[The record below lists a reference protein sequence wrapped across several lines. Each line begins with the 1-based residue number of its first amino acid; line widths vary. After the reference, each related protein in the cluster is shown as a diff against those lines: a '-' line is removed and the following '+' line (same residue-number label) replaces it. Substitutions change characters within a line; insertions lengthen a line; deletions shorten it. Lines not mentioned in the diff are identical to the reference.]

1 VGDFCKF
8 GSQTGTV
15 EDIGLRST
23 RIRTLD
29 RTIVTVPNGSF
40 STMTLE
46 NFDRRDKML
55 FHVTL
60 NLRRDTTP
68 DQVRI
73 LLQSITKL
81 LKDNPKFE
89 AGALPVRFVGIGT
102 YSLDI
107 EIFMYVRTLDGDEFM
122 KIQQDLFLSIMDAV
136 EAAGTAL
143 AVPTQ
148 ATINYSPNSAPAP
161 APNTNGSSAPEPALT
176 R

>member
-1 VGDFCKF
+1 
-8 GSQTGTV
+8 
-15 EDIGLRST
+15 
-23 RIRTLD
+23 
-29 RTIVTVPNGSF
+29 
-40 STMTLE
+40 M
-46 NFDRRDKML
+46 
-55 FHVTL
+55 
-60 NLRRDTTP
+60 
-68 DQVRI
+68 
-73 LLQSITKL
+73 QSITKL

-89 AGALPVRFVGIGT
+89 AGGMPVRFVGIGT

-148 ATINYSPNSAPAP
+148 TTINYSPNSVPAP
-161 APNTNGSSAPEPALT
+161 APNANGSSAPQPALT